1 MNYKQIKF
9 SVEEIENLL
18 NSLQKINS
26 NEFATVEDFSNVED
40 EIANIYTRINK
51 NYIYNVMEHGA
62 VGDGKSIENNAIQAL
77 LDKALDNDGI
87 VLYFPKGIYRINGPL
102 EVFSNT
108 HLILNDNA
116 IITRKK
122 NGALLINGRYK
133 GEVQYGDIHVE
144 GGIWDLDNETSEY
157 SGSVHFILG
166 NADNFLIENCTFL
179 NNHGN
184 HALDIAGCENVTIRN
199 CKFLGQ
205 MPDPD
210 TSRYYVEAIQL
221 AEFTQ
226 KGQPSWGGNWNDKPC
241 KHVLI
246 DNCLFDNNEKNELY
260 NHGYGCAVG
269 NHSSYEATGS
279 SDIRITNCNINNCEF
294 GLRPCCWHNTVIENC
309 SIYNCTDAI
318 HLTSCAKSEARPD
331 KHSPLTNTVINNCTI
346 IDSKKY
352 DIWGRGKFAYDNP
365 EDISYLDGLVI
376 NNCKFKGCNDTESLG
391 SIYLD
396 VCNNIRINNNIFEDT
411 ARATWFASCKN
422 IIVCNNFGENILN
435 EGTFVSQTTLVEE
448 EYKPRNE
455 NLKILNNTF
464 KNCRRNGL
472 YIQYTNDFIVSNN
485 TIENCAI
492 DDDYKRNGILV
503 TDTVFSGIV
512 GNNIVK
518 GEHHDYDIKVTNN
531 DSSNVILRDNHAD
544 NIFQ

>member
-1 MNYKQIKF
+1 MNHKQIKF
-9 SVEEIENLL
+9 SAEEIENLL
-18 NSLQKINS
+18 QKVNS
-26 NEFATVEDFSNVED
+26 D
-40 EIANIYTRINK
+40 E
-51 NYIYNVMEHGA
+51 NYIYNIMEHGA
-62 VGDGKSIENNAIQAL
+62 VGDGNSIENNAIQAL
-77 LDKALDNDGI
+77 LDKALDNNGI
-87 VLYFPKGIYRINGPL
+87 TLYFPKGVYRINGPL
-102 EVFSNT
+102 EIFSNT
-108 HLILNDNA
+108 HLILDDNA

-133 GEVQYGDIHVE
+133 GDAQYGNIHVE
-144 GGIWDLDNETSEY
+144 GGVWDLDNETSVY

-246 DNCLFDNNEKNELY
+246 DNCLFDKNVKNELY
-260 NHGYGCAVG
+260 NYGYGCAVG
-269 NHSSYEATGS
+269 NHSSYESTGS

-318 HLTSCAKSEARPD
+318 HLTSCAKSEAKPD
-331 KHSPLTNTVINNCTI
+331 KHSPLTNTIINNCTI

-376 NNCKFKGCNDTESLG
+376 NNCKFKGCNGVDSLG

-396 VCNNIRINNNIFEDT
+396 VCNNIRINNNIFENT
-411 ARATWFASCKN
+411 ARATWFSSCKN
-422 IIVCNNFGENILN
+422 IIVCNNFGENIN
-435 EGTFVSQTTLVEE
+435 TEGTFVSNTTLVEE
-448 EYKPRNE
+448 EYKPDNE

-464 KNCRRNGL
+464 KNCGRNGL
-472 YIQYTNDFIVSNN
+472 LIQYVNDFVVSNN
-485 TIENCAI
+485 TIKNCAI
-492 DDDYKRNGILV
+492 DNDYERNGILINNTAINGFV
-503 TDTVFSGIV
+503 V
-512 GNNIVK
+512 NNIVE
-518 GEHHDYDIKVTNN
+518 GEHHNYDIEVFNKNDNN
-531 DSSNVILRDNHAD
+531 IVLKDNLAA